1 MNHSR
6 TAVAVLKTGLGLVGT
21 VSLLA
26 AATAC
31 SDSSADNSSDSAD
44 GSGVPTLQHREADG
58 DLSENGGARRLDGDQ
73 GDYVRDAVAATGAKN
88 VILLIG
94 DGMGDSEITAARNY
108 AEGAAG
114 SFKGIDALPVTGQYT
129 HYSLH
134 KDGTPD
140 YVTDSAASGTAWAT
154 GTKSYNGAIGV
165 DIHGEAQQNLIE
177 KAKAAGLATGNV
189 STAEIQDATPA
200 VQAAHVDQR
209 KCYGPED
216 AEACGDDLLDKGG
229 KGSIS
234 EQYLESRADVT
245 LGGGAESFT
254 QKAKAGEWEGKT
266 LLDQAKDR
274 GYQLPTNAS
283 ELDALTEANQDSP
296 VLGLFSE
303 GNMPVRWEGDI
314 AEKEGYLKPA
324 QECTDNPERTD
335 DIPKLVSMTSKAI
348 DLLSN
353 NDAGKENGFFLQ
365 VEGASIDKEDHAA
378 NPCGQIG
385 ETVDLDEAV
394 QEALAFAEK
403 DGETLVLVTA
413 DHAHTSQIVG
423 GMSEDDIKAIADDKG
438 ISVEE
443 ARATVYPGLSRNLV
457 TREGSEMTIAY
468 ATSDNVDTEA
478 QGHTGTQLRVAGY
491 GPSAA
496 NVAGLTD
503 QTDLH
508 FTIADALGLD
518 KK

>member
-1 MNHSR
+1 MKHNR
-6 TAVAVLKTGLGLVGT
+6 TAVAVLKTGLGIVGT
-21 VSLLA
+21 VSLVATA
-26 AATAC
+26 AAC
-31 SDSSADNSSDSAD
+31 SDSNASNPSANSA
-44 GSGVPTLQHREADG
+44 SGTPAIQHREADG
-58 DLSENGGARRLDGDQ
+58 DLSTNGGARRLDGDQ

-129 HYSLH
+129 HYSLNE
-134 KDGTPD
+134 DGTPN

-200 VQAAHVDQR
+200 VQAAHVAQR

-216 AEACGDDLLDKGG
+216 GEKCGDDLLDKGG

-245 LGGGAESFT
+245 LGGGAESFAQT
-254 QKAKAGEWEGKT
+254 AKAGEWKDKT
-266 LLDQAKDR
+266 LLEQAEER

-303 GNMPVRWEGDI
+303 GNMPVRWEGDT

-324 QECTDNPERTD
+324 QECTDNPERTED
-335 DIPKLVSMTSKAI
+335 VPKLASMTSKAI

-353 NDAGKENGFFLQ
+353 NDDGKENGFFLQ

-394 QEALAFAEK
+394 QEAVKFAEE

-423 GMSEDDIKAIADDKG
+423 GMSEDDIKDIAEDKG

-443 ARATVYPGLSRNLV
+443 ARATVYPGLSRNLI
-457 TREGSEMTIAY
+457 TRDGSEMTIAY
-468 ATSDNVDTEA
+468 ATSDNVDTQD
-478 QGHTGTQLRVAGY
+478 QGHTGTQLRIAAY

-496 NVAGLTD
+496 NVSGLTD

-518 KK
+518 EE